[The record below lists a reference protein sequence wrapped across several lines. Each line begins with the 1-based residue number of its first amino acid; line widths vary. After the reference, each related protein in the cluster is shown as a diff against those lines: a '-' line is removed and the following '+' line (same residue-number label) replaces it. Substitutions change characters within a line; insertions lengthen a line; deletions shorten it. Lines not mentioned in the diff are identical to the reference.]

1 MGFCR
6 LHDGPEEV
14 VSIVKGDP
22 GELYIEVSSEV
33 RNRLEVIV
41 GTKIKCFIKG
51 IADKD
56 GNITK
61 EINQERIWEII
72 GYWHELYIPAQDE
85 KAFGVKQGNY
95 LNAILVSVDR
105 VTEFA
110 TREEVDI

>member
-41 GTKIKCFIKG
+41 GTKIKCLIKG
-51 IADKD
+51 ICDKD
-56 GNITK
+56 GNMIK

-72 GYWHELYIPAQDE
+72 GYWHELYIPAEDE
-85 KAFGVKQGNY
+85 KRFGIKQGDY
-95 LNAILVSVDR
+95 LRAILISVDR